1 MKDITFA
8 PAYVALF
15 APLAEVARYC
25 GYTLAVHGSVK
36 SDLDLVAIPWAEQAE
51 EPEYLI
57 NKLAGVLN
65 VNLNVKDGRGMSLA
79 TAEQKPHERL
89 AWALP
94 LGNGAV
100 LDISVLPKEILAL
113 RRDYNNALDKIETLE
128 DNLKTATEALKLLKN
143 SGQAWLEGY
152 EQGKAYSDNNRKIIE
167 NAFHGALKSA
177 ERLVKGKGE

>member
-1 MKDITFA
+1 MRDITFA

-25 GYTLAVHGSVK
+25 GYTLAVHGSVQ
-36 SDLDLVAIPWAEQAE
+36 SDLDLVAIPWIQQAE

-57 NKLAGVLN
+57 NKLAEVLN
-65 VNLNVKDGRGMSLA
+65 VNLNVKDGRGMTLG

-100 LDISVLPKEILAL
+100 LDISILPKEILAL
-113 RRDYNNALDKIETLE
+113 RRDFNSALDKIETLE
-128 DNLKTATEALKLLKN
+128 NKLKKANKALSWLLKEFDEN
-143 SGQAWLEGY
+143 LTVYRHNDPTVSLIQA
-152 EQGKAYSDNNRKIIE
+152 E
-167 NAFHGALKSA
+167 NAVLEKINIALQQ
-177 ERLVKGKGE
+177 LKG